1 MNVDFLEP
9 VSSRSTV
16 QDRVYH
22 QLRAAL
28 MSGHFDPGQVLTI
41 GTLADRFRTS
51 HMPVREALRRLTA
64 ENALVVVNNG
74 SAQVPVVTLEGLDDL
89 CLTRTALETLAV
101 RLSTDRCSPA
111 DRARFR
117 ALVEGHAAA
126 AVNRDLQRMLQLNQ
140 ELHFAI
146 YNACGSSV
154 VVQFI
159 QSLWLRFGPY
169 MRMLSAHISPAI
181 ESGLYEPSRHH
192 ADLVDAMDAR
202 DGNAAAEAIRGD
214 IETTQTL
221 LRDLCQREIQS

>member
-28 MSGHFDPGQVLTI
+28 MSGQFDPGQLLTI

-101 RLSTDRCSPA
+101 KLATDRCSPA

-117 ALVEGHAAA
+117 ALASGHAAA
-126 AVNRDLQRMLQLNQ
+126 AVNGDLQGMLQLNQ

-146 YNACGSSV
+146 YNTCGSSV

-169 MRMLSAHISPAI
+169 MRMLSAHIGPSI
-181 ESGLYEPSRHH
+181 ESGQYEPSRHH
-192 ADLVDAMDAR
+192 ADLVDAIDAR
-202 DGNAAAEAIRGD
+202 NGNAAAEAVRGD
-214 IETTQTL
+214 IETTQAL
-221 LRDLCQREIQS
+221 LRELCQREIQS

>member
-28 MSGHFDPGQVLTI
+28 MSGQFDPGQLLTI

-101 RLSTDRCSPA
+101 KLATDRCSPA

-117 ALVEGHAAA
+117 ALASGHAAA
-126 AVNRDLQRMLQLNQ
+126 AVNGDLQGMLQLNQ

-146 YNACGSSV
+146 YNTCGSSV

-169 MRMLSAHISPAI
+169 RRMLSAHIGPSI
-181 ESGLYEPSRHH
+181 ESGQYEPSRHH
-192 ADLVDAMDAR
+192 ADLVDAIDAR
-202 DGNAAAEAIRGD
+202 NGNAAAEAVRGD
-214 IETTQTL
+214 IETTQAL
-221 LRDLCQREIQS
+221 LRELCQREIQS